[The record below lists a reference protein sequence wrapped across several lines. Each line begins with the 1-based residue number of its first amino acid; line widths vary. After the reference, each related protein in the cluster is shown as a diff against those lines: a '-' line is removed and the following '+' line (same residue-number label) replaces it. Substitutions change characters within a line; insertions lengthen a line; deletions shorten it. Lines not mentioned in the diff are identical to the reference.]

1 MCRDVQDEVEV
12 GRRSR
17 DHPAEDDHARYRP
30 TRCASRRLPIEYPSE
45 DEPQEPQPF
54 DQAAVN
60 TALAGILRS

>member
-1 MCRDVQDEVEV
+1 MCRDVQDEVEEPRPP
-12 GRRSR
+12 GRRRSR
-17 DHPAEDDHARYRP
+17 SIPAYPVCVAFGGDSP
-30 TRCASRRLPIEYPSE
+30 VEYPSE

>member
-1 MCRDVQDEVEV
+1 LRSGGGAETTRQKTITLDIGLPGV
-12 GRRSR
+12 RRVR
-17 DHPAEDDHARYRP
+17 
-30 TRCASRRLPIEYPSE
+30 RRLPVQYPSE